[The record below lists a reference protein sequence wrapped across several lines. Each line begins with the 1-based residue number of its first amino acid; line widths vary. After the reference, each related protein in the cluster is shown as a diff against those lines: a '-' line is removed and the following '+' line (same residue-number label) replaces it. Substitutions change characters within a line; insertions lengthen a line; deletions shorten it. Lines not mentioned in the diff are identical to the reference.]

1 MIVNYEI
8 NNRELRII
16 YEEEIDHHTCLKL
29 AILADDSIKKFMPEV
44 VVFDF
49 EKVTFMDSSGIG
61 MLLGR
66 YRKLIRLGS
75 RAEMINLNNDLHRI
89 FNMSGILKIIPLR
102 EEIKNNG

>member
-8 NNRELRII
+8 NDRVLQII

-29 AILADDSIKKFMPEV
+29 AIMSDDSIKKFMPET

-49 EKVTFMDSSGIG
+49 ERVSFMDSSGIG

-66 YRKLIRLGS
+66 YRKLIRLGAK
-75 RAEMINLNNDLHRI
+75 AEMINLNNDLRRI
-89 FNMSGILKIIPLR
+89 FDMSGILKIIPIR
-102 EEIKNNG
+102 EVVKNNG

>member
-8 NNRELRII
+8 NDKELRII

-29 AILADDSIKKFMPEV
+29 AIMADDSIKKFMPDV

-49 EKVTFMDSSGIG
+49 ERVSFMDSSGIG

-66 YRKLIRLGS
+66 YRKLIRLGAK
-75 RAEMINLNNDLHRI
+75 AEMVNLNNDLLRI
-89 FNMSGILKIIPLR
+89 FNMSGILKIIPVR
-102 EEIKNNG
+102 EELKING